1 MATPSITSSIR
12 WPVDLYDRVA
22 EFAKD
27 KGISFNMAV
36 IVLTTETLDKTE
48 GKR

>member
-12 WPVDLYDRVA
+12 WPVELYERVA

-36 IVLTTETLDKTE
+36 CIMVAEMLDKTE